1 MNKTLLL
8 LTTCIALSAC
18 QSPANNSADRSQSTV
33 PEKAGNFQAGLTAS
47 SLSEQCARQL
57 ANANQR
63 LNALEKLQPPLTVD
77 TFLKPV
83 DQLFITIDN
92 DTGITYLLNN
102 VHPDSDLQ
110 AAADTCIQDF
120 SNLLT
125 KIGLS
130 KPLYERLQ
138 QVDATQEQ
146 ADTQRYLA
154 DLLREFRRS
163 GVDKSDREREN
174 IRAITEKITALG
186 QAFAKNIREDVRSI
200 TLRSAAELD
209 GMPQDYIDQH
219 QPDEKGD
226 ITITTDYPDLFPLL
240 RYAKNDTVR
249 LTLYKHYLNRGFP
262 ANDQVLKDIVLYRDQ
277 LAKALGYKD
286 FATYA
291 LENMMVKNP
300 ETVSTFIE
308 RIATMAAP
316 RAESDYN
323 ELLKALQTI
332 DPTATRVG
340 NWQKSFLE
348 ETVRRDQYNVDTK
361 VIRQYFQYDKVRD
374 GIFGLVEDLFSVQIR
389 PWQTPVWDE
398 SVEAFEIIENG
409 QSIGRFYLDMHPR
422 AGKYKHAAQFG
433 VQSGIAGQ
441 QLPVAALVCN
451 FPGGDGTPGLMEHT
465 QVETFLHEF
474 GHLIHS
480 IFGGQQRWAG
490 FAGVATERDFVEAP
504 SQMLEEWIWDYD
516 TLEAFASNQQGDVI
530 PESLVEKMRTARD
543 FARGTHI
550 RNQMFY
556 AALSLAIYQTPPNE
570 LDIKETMIK
579 LQTEYSPFAY
589 IDDTHFYASFGHL
602 FGYSAA
608 YYTYMWSEV
617 IAADILEQFK
627 QNGMRNK
634 DIANRYRQTVLA
646 PGGSKDAADLVE
658 NFLGRPFNFDAFIK
672 RLNKDS

>member
-1 MNKTLLL
+1 MNKALLL
-8 LTTCIALSAC
+8 ITASIIISAC
-18 QSPANNSADRSQSTV
+18 QNPVTGDHNNNSRTHSSEQ
-33 PEKAGNFQAGLTAS
+33 GNFQSGLTAS
-47 SLSEQCARQL
+47 ELTDQCSQQL
-57 ANANQR
+57 ANAN
-63 LNALEKLQPPLTVD
+63 NSFKTLENLQPPFTIDTLLT
-77 TFLKPV
+77 PV
-83 DQLFITIDN
+83 DQLLIDIDN
-92 DTGITYLLNN
+92 DTGMTYLLNN
-102 VHPDSDLQ
+102 VHPDTELQ

-120 SNLLT
+120 TNLLT

-138 QVDATQEQ
+138 QVDVSGEQ
-146 ADTQRYLA
+146 ADTQRYLTKM
-154 DLLREFRRS
+154 LRDFKRS
-163 GVDKSDREREN
+163 GVDKNDSEREN

-186 QAFAKNIREDVRSI
+186 QDFAKNIRQDVRSI
-200 TLRSAAELD
+200 KLGSVADLD

-219 QPDEKGD
+219 QPDEDGA

-240 RYAKNDTVR
+240 RYAKNDQAR
-249 LTLYKHYLNRGFP
+249 LALYKQYLNRGFP
-262 ANDQVLKDIVLYRDQ
+262 DNDQVLSDIVRQ
-277 LAKALGYKD
+277 RHTLATALGYED

-291 LENMMVKNP
+291 LEDMMVKSP
-300 ETVSTFIE
+300 ETVSNFID
-308 RIATMAAP
+308 RISTMAAP
-316 RAESDYN
+316 RAKNDYG

-332 DPTATRVG
+332 DPSATSVG

-348 ETVRRDQYNVDTK
+348 ETVRREKYSVDTK

-374 GIFGLVEDLFSVQIR
+374 GIFTLIEDLFSVEIR
-389 PWQTPVWDE
+389 PWQTPVWDDTVE
-398 SVEAFEIIENG
+398 SFEIIEND
-409 QSIGRFYLDMHPR
+409 QTIGRFYLDMHPR

-451 FPGGDGTPGLMEHT
+451 FPGGDGTAGLMEHT
-465 QVETFLHEF
+465 QVKTFLHEF
-474 GHLIHS
+474 GHLMHS
-480 IFGGQQRWAG
+480 IFGGQQRWST

-504 SQMLEEWIWDYD
+504 SQMLEEWVWDYE
-516 TLEAFASNQQGDVI
+516 TLKEFAVNQQGEVI
-530 PESLVEKMRTARD
+530 PEQLVQKMRTARD

-556 AALSLAIYQTPPNE
+556 ASLSLAIYQTPPDD
-570 LDIKETMIK
+570 LDLTETMIQ

-589 IDDTHFYASFGHL
+589 INDTHFYASFGHL

-634 DIANRYRQTVLA
+634 DIANRYRKTILD
-646 PGGSKDAADLVE
+646 PGGSKDAAQLVE
-658 NFLGRPFNFDAFIK
+658 DFLGCPFNFDAFVK
-672 RLNKDS
+672 RLNQDT

>member
-1 MNKTLLL
+1 MNKALLL
-8 LTTCIALSAC
+8 ITTSIILSAC
-18 QSPANNSADRSQSTV
+18 QNSAIDGNNNPDSLSAA
-33 PEKAGNFQAGLTAS
+33 PGNFQSGLTATE
-47 SLSEQCARQL
+47 LTEQCSQQL
-57 ANANQR
+57 ENANSNFR
-63 LNALEKLQPPLTVD
+63 KLESLQPPFTVD
-77 TFLKPV
+77 NLLRPV
-83 DQLFITIDN
+83 DQMLVDIDN
-92 DTGITYLLNN
+92 DTGMTFLLNN
-102 VHPDSDLQ
+102 VHPDTDLQ

-125 KIGLS
+125 EIGLS

-138 QVDATQEQ
+138 QVDVSDKQ

-154 DLLREFRRS
+154 ELLRDFKRS
-163 GVDKSDREREN
+163 GVAKNEHEREN
-174 IRAITEKITALG
+174 IRAISEKITALG
-186 QAFAKNIREDVRSI
+186 QDFAKNIREDVRSI
-200 TLRSAAELD
+200 TLNSVADLD
-209 GMPQDYIDQH
+209 GMPQDYIEQH
-219 QPDEKGD
+219 LPDENGD

-240 RYAKNDTVR
+240 RYAKNDEAR
-249 LTLYKHYLNRGFP
+249 LALYKQYLNRGFP
-262 ANDQVLKDIVLYRDQ
+262 DNDQVLNDIVRQ
-277 LAKALGYKD
+277 RHTLATALDYQD

-291 LENMMVKNP
+291 LEDMMVQNP
-300 ETVSTFIE
+300 ETVSNFID
-308 RIATMAAP
+308 RISEMAIP
-316 RAESDYN
+316 RAESDYG

-332 DPTATRVG
+332 DPSATSVG

-348 ETVRRDQYNVDTK
+348 ETVRREKYSVDTK
-361 VIRQYFQYDKVRD
+361 VIRQYFQYNKVRD
-374 GIFGLVEDLFSVQIR
+374 GIFTLVEDLFSVEIR
-389 PWQTPVWDE
+389 PWQTPVWDNKVE
-398 SVEAFEIIENG
+398 SFEIIEHG
-409 QSIGRFYLDMHPR
+409 QVIGRFYLDMHPR

-451 FPGGDGTPGLMEHT
+451 FPGGDDTPGLMEHT

-480 IFGGQQRWAG
+480 IFGGQQRWSA

-504 SQMLEEWIWDYD
+504 SQMLEEWIWDYE
-516 TLEAFASNQQGDVI
+516 TLKGFAYNQQGEVI
-530 PESLVEKMRTARD
+530 PEELVNKMRIARD

-556 AALSLAIYQTPPNE
+556 ASLSLAIYQTPPEE
-570 LDIKETMIK
+570 LNLKETMIQ

-634 DIANRYRQTVLA
+634 DTANRYRKTVLA
-646 PGGSKDAADLVE
+646 PGGSKDAAQLVE
-658 NFLGRPFNFDAFIK
+658 DFLGRPFNFDAFVK
-672 RLNKDS
+672 RLNQDT

>member
-1 MNKTLLL
+1 MNKALLL
-8 LTTCIALSAC
+8 ITTSIILSAC
-18 QSPANNSADRSQSTV
+18 QNPDIDGNSSNQAAGTTE
-33 PEKAGNFQAGLTAS
+33 PGNFQSGLTATQ
-47 SLSEQCARQL
+47 LTEQCSQQL
-57 ANANQR
+57 INASSSFKT
-63 LNALEKLQPPLTVD
+63 LENLQPPFTVS
-77 TFLKPV
+77 TLLKPV
-83 DQLFITIDN
+83 DQLLIDIDN
-92 DTGITYLLNN
+92 DTGMTYLLNN
-102 VHPDSDLQ
+102 VHPDTDLQ
-110 AAADTCIQDF
+110 AAADSCIQDF

-125 KIGLS
+125 EIGLS

-138 QVDATQEQ
+138 QVDVSGEQ
-146 ADTQRYLA
+146 ADTQRYLTE
-154 DLLREFRRS
+154 LLRDFRRS
-163 GVDKSDREREN
+163 GVDKNDDEREN

-186 QAFAKNIREDVRSI
+186 QNFAKNIREDVRSI
-200 TLRSAAELD
+200 TLDSVAELD

-219 QPDEKGD
+219 QADENGT

-240 RYAKNDTVR
+240 RYAKNDQAR
-249 LTLYKHYLNRGFP
+249 LALYKQYLNRGFP
-262 ANDQVLKDIVLYRDQ
+262 DNDQVLKDIVRQ
-277 LAKALGYKD
+277 RHTLATALDYQD

-291 LENMMVKNP
+291 LEEMMVKSP
-300 ETVSTFIE
+300 ETVSNFIE
-308 RIATMAAP
+308 RISTMAAP
-316 RAESDYN
+316 RAESDYG
-323 ELLKALQTI
+323 ELLKALQTL
-332 DPTATRVG
+332 DPSATSVG

-348 ETVRRDQYNVDTK
+348 ETVRREKYSVDTK

-374 GIFGLVEDLFSVQIR
+374 GIFTLVEDLFSVKIR
-389 PWQTPVWDE
+389 PWQTPVWDDK
-398 SVEAFEIIENG
+398 VEAFEIVENG
-409 QSIGRFYLDMHPR
+409 QTIGRFYLDMHPR

-480 IFGGQQRWAG
+480 IFGGQQRWSS

-504 SQMLEEWIWDYD
+504 SQMLEEWIWDYE
-516 TLEAFASNQQGDVI
+516 TLKEFAYNQQDEVI
-530 PESLVEKMRTARD
+530 PEQLVDKMRTARD

-556 AALSLAIYQTPPNE
+556 ASLSLAIYQTPPDE
-570 LDIKETMIK
+570 LDLKETMIQ

-627 QNGMRNK
+627 REGMRNK
-634 DIANRYRQTVLA
+634 DVANRYRKTVLA
-646 PGGSKDAADLVE
+646 PGGSKDAAQLVE
-658 NFLGRPFNFDAFIK
+658 DFLGRPFNFDAFVK
-672 RLNKDS
+672 RLNQDT